1 MDPEKAGGHAP
12 AKSEQPKQHDGE
24 SATPHGFRATL
35 RPRELAVTLRS
46 LPYRLS
52 GLTGSVT
59 VSGNDVT
66 LKDVTARH
74 GDAKI
79 ALAGSGKL
87 GSRAVW
93 ELTVDGSDVPVDD
106 DLRRALPTTLS
117 ELATALKLEGKI
129 GFQASTLRYRAG
141 APRPTKADADAAATM
156 RPETAVSA
164 SSESEPE
171 IDLAADLTL
180 AGASLDVGMPLADVT
195 GKVALDTRVREG
207 RLESLRGTIDFDSMT
222 LAGRDMTDFRCGLF
236 KPEGRSELRFDRMQ
250 GTLAGGELAGN
261 VRITYP
267 DDGPSRY
274 GLDLVLREADVKSLT
289 QEKAEDLQGKLTA
302 SLAL

>member
-141 APRPTKADADAAATM
+141 APRPKADADAVATTL
-156 RPETAVSA
+156 PEREVGA
-164 SSESEPE
+164 SPESEPE
-171 IDLAADLTL
+171 IDLVAELTL
-180 AGASLDVGMPLADVT
+180 AGASLDVGMPLVDVT
-195 GKVALDTRVREG
+195 GNVALDTRVREG
-207 RLESLRGTIDFDSMT
+207 RLESLKGTIDFDSMT

-236 KPEGRSELRFDRMQ
+236 KPEGR
-250 GTLAGGELAGN
+250 
-261 VRITYP
+261 
-267 DDGPSRY
+267 
-274 GLDLVLREADVKSLT
+274 
-289 QEKAEDLQGKLTA
+289 
-302 SLAL
+302 